1 MGRNVLETVL
11 GMIVIGVAI
20 GFVVFAS
27 RFIHSDVGTE
37 TYTTYAYFNNVGG
50 LQAGADIR
58 VSGVLV
64 GQVEHVRINTE
75 EFKAEVKMQIVDNI
89 VLPID
94 TLVSVADSSLLGG
107 KYITL
112 TMGTSSKLVQAG
124 GRLDN
129 IADVVSLEQ
138 MLGKLIFLGTQ

>member
-1 MGRNVLETVL
+1 MGRNILETVL
-11 GMIVIGVAI
+11 GMLVVVGAI
-20 GFVVFAS
+20 GFVVFGMRYVDADTG
-27 RFIHSDVGTE
+27 SD
-37 TYTTYAYFNNVGG
+37 TYTAYAYFNNVGG
-50 LQAGADIR
+50 LKSGAGVR

-64 GQVEHVRINTE
+64 GQVEHVRINMDA
-75 EFKAEVKMQIVDNI
+75 FKAEVKMQISDNI
-89 VLPID
+89 VLPKD
-94 TLVSVADSSLLGG
+94 TLVSIADSSLLGG

-112 TMGTSSKLVQAG
+112 RMGTSAELVQNG